1 LPLLYYPVYTM
12 DGKISRNNL
21 TQIVPR
27 GFLESYILLLLK
39 NESLHGYKIM
49 EKIKEKTKFWKPSPG
64 TIYPALHSLAKKG
77 FIKEI
82 DDGRKK
88 RYVLTERGLKI
99 SKEIKGFEQTMKDKM
114 SKILGDILNIDK
126 SELEKFFEDVKRHRE
141 SPLAVHIH
149 NMFNLLLKISNQPAK
164 CLKAMEIL
172 KETNRNLRK
181 IVKMEM

>member
-1 LPLLYYPVYTM
+1 M
-12 DGKISRNNL
+12 DGKKSKNNL

-39 NESLHGYKIM
+39 EESLHGYKIM

-64 TIYPALHSLAKKG
+64 TIYPTLHSLTRKG

-88 RYVLTERGLKI
+88 KYVLTKKGLKI
-99 SKEIKGFEQTMKDKM
+99 SEEIKNFERAMKDKM

-126 SELEKFFEDVKRHRE
+126 SEIEKFFEDAKKRHKT
-141 SPLAVHIH
+141 SPLNIHIH
-149 NMFNLLLKISNQPAK
+149 NMFNLLLKISGKPEK
-164 CLKAMEIL
+164 CLEAAKIL
-172 KETNRNLRK
+172 KEANCKLRK